1 MKKVSF
7 LIAAYNEE
15 EFLEECI
22 SSCLNQEDVLVEVCV
37 VDDGSQDNTANIIR
51 SLASADERI
60 KYRIFP
66 ENKGKVCAFNEA
78 YKLASGEYISLVG
91 ADDVNALDRS
101 KVSVACIELLNVGLV
116 YSDYFVCDES
126 LVVKGVVKVSDSIGL
141 DQLCFNNKV
150 SGGTVLFNRV
160 VAQLVF
166 PIPEVLRFE
175 DWWVAFVA
183 VLESDVARIDKPLL
197 YYRHHG
203 LNDSISSS
211 FLKMKL
217 KDFSRHFVY
226 YEVFFNYLRDRQD
239 VPERIF
245 RTLQESEYFK
255 RLYVADNA
263 KERLRLSYD
272 FVKKNGLPKTSYG
285 WIGLLLMTLSGGVV
299 FDLALWVKGRL
310 R

>member
-15 EFLEECI
+15 DFLEECI
-22 SSCLNQEDVLVEVCV
+22 ASCLNQEGVSVEVCV
-37 VDDGSQDNTANIIR
+37 VDDGSRDNTANIIR
-51 SLASADERI
+51 SLASVDERI
-60 KYRIFP
+60 KYRVFS

-101 KVSVACIELLNVGLV
+101 KVSVDCIERLDVGLV
-116 YSDYFVCDES
+116 YSDYFVCDEK
-126 LVVKGVVKVSDSIGL
+126 LNVKGVVKVSDSVGL
-141 DQLCFNNKV
+141 DQLCFNNKI
-150 SGGTVLFNRV
+150 SGGTVLFNRF
-160 VAQLVF
+160 VANLVF
-166 PIPEVLRFE
+166 PIPDVLRFE

-203 LNDSISSS
+203 LNDSVSSS
-211 FLKMKL
+211 FLKVKL

-226 YEVFFNYLRDRQD
+226 YEVFFNYLRNRQN
-239 VPERIF
+239 VPGGVF

-255 RLYVADNA
+255 KLYVAAHA

-272 FVKKNGLPKTSYG
+272 FFKRYGLPKTFYG
-285 WIGLLLMTLSGGVV
+285 WIGFLLMTLTGSVA
-299 FDLALWVKGRL
+299 FDLALWIKGRL